1 MMAIANREQFW
12 QLRTHG
18 TDPTNALGTEHEPWV
33 ATGSGAS
40 ATGGAWTITDQN
52 LTFSPT
58 SDAYTIWA
66 LFKYNSA
73 PSNGEV
79 LLTLSNLTRKVEIRA
94 TSLTTT
100 LDVVGASTE
109 TITGLDLTNEET
121 VIRLTIDSSG
131 AVKAYK
137 HEIIED
143 DSGTDLSVS
152 ITGTSGSFSRQ
163 IKWGNTSGN
172 IAWFNVF
179 ASTDGAFSPDEL
191 SHNEFVQDSLFR
203 SGFKVIDLL
212 QNSPRPY
219 LKTLVDDSAIVY
231 GYDISNQMLSR
242 IPSPSIHVMI
252 RNLSSEDM
260 TALGGHRLDTRYDI
274 ECFIVSHGTDYKNA
288 YRKCINIIGDVFDEI
303 MTNYGLDFNHDSI
316 VGYRM
321 RLNSK
326 VEDDDHICAHTITFN
341 AVRRMHLQRR

>member
-18 TDPTNALGTEHEPWV
+18 TDPTDALGSEHEPWV

-40 ATGGAWTITDQN
+40 ASGGAWVITDQR
-52 LTFSPT
+52 LSYTPS

-66 LFKYNSA
+66 LFKYNTS
-73 PSNGEV
+73 PDDGEV
-79 LLTLSNLTRKVEIRA
+79 LLTLSNLTHKVEVRA
-94 TSLTTT
+94 TDDLSK
-100 LDVVGASTE
+100 LDIVGAT
-109 TITGLDLTNEET
+109 TAQFHGLNLNSEET

-143 DSGTDLSVS
+143 DDGNDLSIS
-152 ITGTSGSFSRQ
+152 ITGTSGSFSRS
-163 IKWGNTSGN
+163 ISWGNNTGDIS
-172 IAWFNVF
+172 WFNVF

-212 QNSPRPY
+212 QESSRPY
-219 LKTLVDDSAIVY
+219 LKTLVHDSAIVY
-231 GYDISNQMLSR
+231 GYDISNSMLSR
-242 IPSPSIHVMI
+242 IPSPSIHVLV

-274 ECFIVSHGTDYKNA
+274 ECFIVVHGTDYKNA
-288 YRKCINIIGDVFDEI
+288 YRKCLNIAGDVFDEI

-321 RLNSK
+321 QLNTK
-326 VEDDDHICAHTITFN
+326 IEDDDQICAHTLTFN